1 MSKRR
6 QTVSD
11 AVRRAI
17 EKSGVSRYRICREA
31 GIDKASISRFMA
43 GKTGLTLASLDR
55 LAVVLGLDLVS
66 SGPVKAPPKQKPGRK
81 PGAAKRKGKETDH
94 GKGDTQ

>member
-17 EKSGVSRYRICREA
+17 DAAGVRRSAICKEA
-31 GIDKASISRFMA
+31 GIDEASISRFMA
-43 GKTGLTLASLDR
+43 GKTGLTTATLDR
-55 LAVVLGLDLVS
+55 LADVLGLDVVAR
-66 SGPVKAPPKQKPGRK
+66 GPVRVPPPDKRGPKPKKGRWK
-81 PGAAKRKGKETDH
+81 HGRHRK
-94 GKGDTQ
+94 